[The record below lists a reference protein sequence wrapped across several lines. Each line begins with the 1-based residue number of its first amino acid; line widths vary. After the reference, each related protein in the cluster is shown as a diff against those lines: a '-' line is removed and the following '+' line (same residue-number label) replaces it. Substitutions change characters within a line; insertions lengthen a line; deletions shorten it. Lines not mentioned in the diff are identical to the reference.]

1 MLKLCTVPALVA
13 LSDGDDLGPLVVL
26 CELLEEGV
34 DDVVAVVVVPVQL
47 VPRLGIRVRS
57 EGADAPPL
65 HLAVLL
71 ERTEIHLLY

>member
-1 MLKLCTVPALVA
+1 MLKLYTVPALVA

-26 CELLEEGV
+26 GELLEEGV

-47 VPRLGIRVRS
+47 VPRLRLGVRS

-71 ERTEIHLLY
+71 D